1 MGAATVEREQHLGLV
16 GLVLHREDL
25 EVLRVAVVLAHLDRR
40 LRDVAGHR
48 DEGPSARR
56 SGPSPPGGG
65 RGPRPARWCARSGPG
80 RPSERDVLRVVATG
94 GALFGKDAALLGLS
108 TGAAQHA
115 RDALLAGGDMIT
127 TADGLAV
134 TDPVMAD

>member
-1 MGAATVEREQHLGLV
+1 M
-16 GLVLHREDL
+16 
-25 EVLRVAVVLAHLDRR
+25 
-40 LRDVAGHR
+40 
-48 DEGPSARR
+48 
-56 SGPSPPGGG
+56 
-65 RGPRPARWCARSGPG
+65 
-80 RPSERDVLRVVATG
+80 ATG

-134 TDPVMAD
+134 TDPVMADWITRTLPIP